1 MAEIGYVGFSIANIF
16 ADSNVK
22 NHLFNFRSTITSQQ
36 AGIIGSVWNHLDAV
50 YSALAAATM
59 IYNMANGNV
68 DKHEMLYQKPQA
80 IVLIASSVALA
91 ALTITGIPGW
101 GFAIATYADLINESM
116 NFYKAQ
122 KEYSDISYWT
132 QSMVSKLQL
141 IDKKLAETSSGN
153 DKNVLQRQKTDI
165 LIDIAA
171 RYDFENKKQIPF
183 SIRNKVDSAVKSSG
197 LRLWQLEQ
205 RGKGVT
211 HDLKKQRNEKTGQF
225 LLKLGSAIGMTL
237 LAIGSAVHPIGFAIT
252 LGIAVGYMGCKFYQA
267 YQSKKEKGKKAKM
280 LFFNY
285 EVEVNKNEDQEFY
298 RYGGRHLEAP
308 F

>member
-1 MAEIGYVGFSIANIF
+1 MPNLIKASRAVRNLITDHMAEIGYVGFSIANIF

-36 AGIIGSVWNHLDAV
+36 ASIIGSVWNHLDAV

-80 IVLIASSVALA
+80 AVLIASSVALA

-153 DKNVLQRQKTDI
+153 DKNVLERQKTDI

-171 RYDFENKKQIPF
+171 RYEFDKN
-183 SIRNKVDSAVKSSG
+183 
-197 LRLWQLEQ
+197 RLAQLA
-205 RGKGVT
+205 T
-211 HDLKKQRNEKTGQF
+211 F
-225 LLKLGSAIGMTL
+225 
-237 LAIGSAVHPIGFAIT
+237 
-252 LGIAVGYMGCKFYQA
+252 GC
-267 YQSKKEKGKKAKM
+267 
-280 LFFNY
+280 
-285 EVEVNKNEDQEFY
+285 
-298 RYGGRHLEAP
+298 P
-308 F
+308 C

>member
-36 AGIIGSVWNHLDAV
+36 ASIIGSVWNHLDAV

-80 IVLIASSVALA
+80 AVLIASSVALA

-153 DKNVLQRQKTDI
+153 DKNVLERQKTDI

-171 RYDFENKKQIPF
+171 RYEFDKN
-183 SIRNKVDSAVKSSG
+183 
-197 LRLWQLEQ
+197 RLAQLA
-205 RGKGVT
+205 T
-211 HDLKKQRNEKTGQF
+211 F
-225 LLKLGSAIGMTL
+225 
-237 LAIGSAVHPIGFAIT
+237 
-252 LGIAVGYMGCKFYQA
+252 GC
-267 YQSKKEKGKKAKM
+267 
-280 LFFNY
+280 
-285 EVEVNKNEDQEFY
+285 
-298 RYGGRHLEAP
+298 P
-308 F
+308 C

>member
-36 AGIIGSVWNHLDAV
+36 ASIIGSVWNHLDAV

-68 DKHEMLYQKPQA
+68 NKHEMLYQKPQA
-80 IVLIASSVALA
+80 AVLIASSVALA
-91 ALTITGIPGW
+91 ALTITGIPSW

-171 RYDFENKKQIPF
+171 RYEFENKKQIPF

-252 LGIAVGYMGCKFYQA
+252 LGIAAGYMGCKFYQA

-285 EVEVNKNEDQEFY
+285 EVEVNKNEDQESY